1 MGPMAEYGEGDIWVI
16 STNGLFAAP
25 PPPPPP
31 SSSSSSGS
39 VSASAGGLLV
49 VRSLW
54 HRPTAD
60 GLLQVELL
68 PANAP
73 CPSAPPRTNCST
85 SSFLKTHGRSF
96 DDEDDKRSGG
106 NGKGRGKGQIRSPGR
121 FNGSKSGSYGGGGA
135 NGGLDVFALRCF
147 NDRSILDEL
156 DLLTAAAARASTL
169 DLFSENAAL
178 GIAPTAIPN
187 SSATRMGNIRGGAP
201 AMSFSNALLVR
212 PPLLGRGV
220 LPASSA
226 APPRAGVPSV
236 TMLTAAGSAAAAATT
251 TAAAAASFFPL
262 RHALAAGPAA
272 SRLNPSLGS
281 TCGSCRPLS
290 SPLESAMQLR
300 ATDIHDLVAIEKGIV
315 SAFAL
320 NQEQV
325 FLSLPPAYSDCW
337 RSYF

>member
-1 MGPMAEYGEGDIWVI
+1 MTRTIRGA
-16 STNGLFAAP
+16 
-25 PPPPPP
+25 
-31 SSSSSSGS
+31 
-39 VSASAGGLLV
+39 
-49 VRSLW
+49 
-54 HRPTAD
+54 
-60 GLLQVELL
+60 VE
-68 PANAP
+68 
-73 CPSAPPRTNCST
+73 
-85 SSFLKTHGRSF
+85 K
-96 DDEDDKRSGG
+96 E
-106 NGKGRGKGQIRSPGR
+106 GRGKGQVQSSGR
-121 FNGSKSGSYGGGGA
+121 FNGSKSGSYGGGSGGGGGGGGA

-178 GIAPTAIPN
+178 GIAPTAFPD

-226 APPRAGVPSV
+226 APPRAGVPLV
-236 TMLTAAGSAAAAATT
+236 TMLTAAGSAAATT

-281 TCGSCRPLS
+281 TCGSCCPLA

-325 FLSLPPAYSDCW
+325 FLSSYS
-337 RSYF
+337 FLFELQAVIFLKFFFLA